1 MGLFQASVCYLAR
14 SYVNRKPTDTY
25 ILQSKQAHIEV
36 HSFIRYGKLHIY
48 SSHQTTR
55 SNFLPCCTSCTEP
68 RDLTYTLCLCPA
80 TISSDDIWPLV
91 NSSRL
96 YSWTPQIHSFLL
108 PLPLHWLPAL
118 ITQDWTVI
126 TSYQIL
132 LTSSIFVYYTGV
144 VLCFSCH
151 NTDWSKQ
158 HVTTSPKSD
167 VFTLPLQDSSV
178 AHEQKATEWMLSK
191 GKVATTLI

>member
-14 SYVNRKPTDTY
+14 FYVNRKPTDTY

-48 SSHQTTR
+48 NSHQTTR

-68 RDLTYTLCLCPA
+68 RDLTCTLCLCPA
-80 TISSDDIWPLV
+80 TVPSDDIWPLV
-91 NSSRL
+91 KTLLLNSSNPL
-96 YSWTPQIHSFLL
+96 LSTPPHPF
-108 PLPLHWLPAL
+108 HWLPAL

-132 LTSSIFVYYTGV
+132 LTSSIFVYHTGV